1 MIFKSKKKHRPR
13 GERNMTGEQTKK
25 AKKTDK
31 ERNLF
36 LLVPFYRTCT
46 AFPRCKPRDIL
57 VVLILAQS
65 KTSQVVN
72 SSSPETMR
80 RNPILV
86 TAFSFLFYQHDDVSC
101 FTVFSVH
108 PVARKHHPRQSMT
121 PPLHM
126 ALANDHYF
134 DENADFFDVEAA
146 RRELE
151 ALVGGGGGGSVAGEL
166 PQQSKQQQ
174 QQPEIKNRPTASSSS
189 SSLLLSGSSTLP
201 AIPLLDVTMP
211 PPRPLTTIQRERR
224 LAEIEQIAQLVNGDE
239 SLPEIWN
246 LWFSERGPKAEAL
259 LQKADDLMSEGPL
272 GFRQSEEILRGLI
285 KEHGVFFVEPVNR
298 LATLYYLQGRLE
310 EALPLNK
317 IVLSVKPWHF
327 GALSGIVMVYAGLGD
342 AERARQWAAF
352 RLPSSAQTRRRHQWV
367 ERAVLDIQGALFQ
380 AEKRNVDGFGK
391 PDSHVTINAF
401 QDNKDA
407 ASDGDDAWQ

>member
-1 MIFKSKKKHRPR
+1 
-13 GERNMTGEQTKK
+13 
-25 AKKTDK
+25 
-31 ERNLF
+31 
-36 LLVPFYRTCT
+36 
-46 AFPRCKPRDIL
+46 
-57 VVLILAQS
+57 
-65 KTSQVVN
+65 
-72 SSSPETMR
+72 MR

-86 TAFSFLFYQHDDVSC
+86 AVVSFLSNHHDVSA
-101 FTVFSVH
+101 FTMFSVH
-108 PVARKHHPRQSMT
+108 PVARKHHARQSMT
-121 PPLHM
+121 APLLHM
-126 ALANDHYF
+126 VLANEDHF

-151 ALVGGGGGGSVAGEL
+151 ALVGGGGGGSVSGDL
-166 PQQSKQQQ
+166 PPQHQQQSKQQL
-174 QQPEIKNRPTASSSS
+174 PEIPSS
-189 SSLLLSGSSTLP
+189 SSLLSGPSTLP
-201 AIPLLDVTMP
+201 ATPLLDVTMP
-211 PPRPLTTIQRERR
+211 PQLPLTTIQRERR
-224 LAEIEQIAQLVNGDE
+224 LAEIEHISQLVNGDE
-239 SLPEIWN
+239 SLTDIWN

-259 LQKADDLMSEGPL
+259 LQKADDLISEGPA

-285 KEHGVFFVEPVNR
+285 GEYGVFFVEPVNR

-367 ERAVLDIQGALFQ
+367 ERAVLDIQGALNQ

-391 PDSHVTINAF
+391 PDCHIQINSF
-401 QDNKDA
+401 QDDA
-407 ASDGDDAWQ
+407 ASDDDAWQ